1 MPATTLLPVA
11 ATFLAMVVVVLVT
24 TVKKPLVASLGLV
37 PRLVVTQITQNVTTG
52 IANKFFSFIKNY
64 WLFFFICFIVLLLLL
79 ILIYGGTL
87 QNGWAWNR
95 EIISALLG
103 AATVAGITYLLLKG
117 QTSSESTVERNKMV
131 FENRLNAYESFLN
144 TLEGVVVNN
153 RVDETSEKQLQFSIA
168 AIGMHTDSVDMLT
181 ISKNLKFI
189 IQRIQIKDRVDGS
202 IWKELMEIVNVLHNS
217 LYTDNVRKLDSNTRK
232 ALRNFSSLCVD
243 ENYEILEY
251 VECLLSDYKFDS
263 FIASKCLF
271 YSIPV
276 KKNQRIWNH
285 MPKKVYVTLRIDCKN
300 SDDTFN
306 GIVALYC
313 GKGEEGLI
321 DKIIKNPKIWKGPSE
336 LTMSTHEDV
345 ELGINVIKQACVYEF
360 ANKERL
366 ALQSMVC
373 DMLNFM
379 YPLWAEKGIAYMR
392 RQKDGTIRR
401 EIPWDKQN
409 RMKNEI
415 SKAK

>member
-1 MPATTLLPVA
+1 M
-11 ATFLAMVVVVLVT
+11 
-24 TVKKPLVASLGLV
+24 
-37 PRLVVTQITQNVTTG
+37 TG
-52 IANKFFSFIKNY
+52 IVNKFFSFTKNY
-64 WLFFFICFIVLLLLL
+64 WLFFFICSIILLLLL

-117 QTSSESTVERNKMV
+117 QTSSENTVEQNKII

-189 IQRIQIKDRVDGS
+189 IQKIHIKDRVDGS

-263 FIASKCLF
+263 FIAGKCLF

-285 MPKKVYVTLRIDCKN
+285 IPKRVYVTLRIDRKN
-300 SDDTFN
+300 PDDTFD

-313 GKGEEGLI
+313 GKGEEGHI
-321 DKIIKNPKIWKGPSE
+321 HNIIKNPKIWKGPSL

-379 YPLWAEKGIAYMR
+379 YPLWAEKGTAYVR

-401 EIPWDKQN
+401 EIPWEK
-409 RMKNEI
+409 KLKENEI